1 MNYHVVFDASRNG
14 SELAIF
20 ALPPI
25 GVLLAAS
32 IGWALKG
39 SSDSKEALK
48 GRMFLLLSA
57 VGFVLSLVLLLG
69 HYSEYYR
76 AKKALQT
83 GHYEV
88 IEGTVKNF
96 VPMPPGGHSTESF
109 DIDKTSFRYGSG
121 RGSIVFNSESNHGY
135 VHDGVQVRIAYKDE
149 DILRVEVR

>member
-48 GRMFLLLSA
+48 GRMFLSLSA

>member
-20 ALPPI
+20 ALAPI

-39 SSDSKEALK
+39 SNDPKEAIK

-57 VGFVLSLVLLLG
+57 VGLVLSLVLLLG

-83 GHYEV
+83 GDYQV

-96 VPMPPGGHSTESF
+96 IPMPPGGHSTESF

-121 RGSIVFNSESNHGY
+121 RGSIVFNSEWNHGY
-135 VHDGVQVRIAYKDE
+135 IHNGVQVRIVYKDE
-149 DILRVEVR
+149 DILRIEVR